1 MIFSLLEICT
11 HGNMTFFEIWSIF
24 KTFLVLLDD
33 SSPQESENSAEIKKQ
48 I

>member
-11 HGNMTFFEIWSIF
+11 HGNMKFFELWRIL

-33 SSPQESENSAEIKKQ
+33 SSPQESENSAPWN
-48 I
+48 